1 MHYGLLGRNLS
12 HSYSPQIHNA
22 LVDYDYALMEIEP
35 EYLETFMQTANFRGI
50 NVTIPYKKAVLPYC
64 SSLSEQAQRLK
75 AVNTIVR
82 KDDGTLLGHN
92 TDYFG
97 FQELLRT
104 SGLNVQDKKVLV
116 LGSGGAGVTAS
127 AVLAD
132 MGAKVITISR
142 NAKNNYNNI
151 HLHTDAAV
159 IVNATPV
166 GMYPNNGQSPINLNI
181 FRNLEG
187 VLDLIYNPSKT
198 ALLLQAEE
206 MGLTALNGLYMLVA
220 QAKESAEYFSGVKIS
235 NKKIDEVHEKL
246 KQQTEN
252 IILIGMPGCGKTTIG
267 AILAK
272 RLNREY
278 IDTDQL
284 LEKQTGVSV
293 PSYIERFGIDK
304 FRFEESQIIRRVS
317 KQSGLVIATGGG
329 CVTQECNYKPLHQ
342 NGTIIWIKRAIED
355 LPTVG
360 RPLSIHNNLQDIY
373 DARSPLYE
381 HFADIQITNDTT
393 PKMAAEAILRA
404 LKGE

>member
-1 MHYGLLGRNLS
+1 
-12 HSYSPQIHNA
+12 
-22 LVDYDYALMEIEP
+22 
-35 EYLETFMQTANFRGI
+35 MQTANFRGI

-64 SSLSEQAQRLK
+64 SSLSEQAQRLN

-206 MGLTALNGLYMLVA
+206 MDLTAVNGLYMLVA
-220 QAKESAEYFSGVKIS
+220 QAKESVEYFSGVKIS

-284 LEKQTGVSV
+284 LEKQTGMSV

-304 FRFEESQIIRRVS
+304 FRFEESQIIRHVS

-381 HFADIQITNDTT
+381 HFADMQITNDTT
-393 PKMAAEAILRA
+393 PEKAAEAILRA

>member
-22 LVDYDYALMEIEP
+22 FADYDYALMEIEP
-35 EYLETFMQTANFRGI
+35 ECLETFMQTANFRGI

-82 KDDGTLLGHN
+82 QDDGTLLGHN

-206 MGLTALNGLYMLVA
+206 MGLTAVNGLYMLVA

-284 LEKQTGVSV
+284 LEKQTGMSV

-304 FRFEESQIIRRVS
+304 FRFEESQIIHHVS

-373 DARSPLYE
+373 GARSPLYE
-381 HFADIQITNDTT
+381 HFADIQTTNDTT
-393 PKMAAEAILRA
+393 PEMAAEAILRA